1 MHLPRT
7 PETENL
13 VNMEVLKN
21 MKSSAKLINC
31 ARGGLIDEEAL
42 AQALNQS
49 LIAGAA
55 IAVSYTHLTLP
66 TTVDV

>member
-1 MHLPRT
+1 
-7 PETENL
+7 
-13 VNMEVLKN
+13 

-55 IAVSYTHLTLP
+55 I
-66 TTVDV
+66 DVFLKNFGI